1 MLEADV
7 VLVLVALDRDDVVG
21 GGGVDVVAAVVE
33 HMYCVILH
41 VFNCLCADTTGD
53 RKWRVLVVVL
63 YFDVF
68 VSDDFDSGSLLIRH
82 PFSRLP

>member
-1 MLEADV
+1 M
-7 VLVLVALDRDDVVG
+7 
-21 GGGVDVVAAVVE
+21 VAAVVE